1 MNPDQ
6 YDPVSIPLQ
15 VGQVWRTHGNETITL
30 TDYDT
35 ESKTFQAENKMKA
48 RRIYTYDGSCDT
60 IWMSDCL
67 KELITPAPAF
77 EEGQVWLRAN
87 GAKVTLF
94 REQDGLRAYF
104 VDEDDPE
111 DRMSAI
117 VEWFKRDQCT
127 NLVKLLRPNKCVLSP
142 KPPLGLRPRFIALEE
157 RLSEINEAIDRY
169 KQADMTIPS
178 EWLDEKNAILYD
190 LDRLS
195 FNRWWDSEGSAM
207 APKEN
212 ENQQEYVRRVSHV
225 AWDNGIFMGRHHET
239 T

>member
-15 VGQVWRTHGNETITL
+15 VGQVWRTYGGETITL
-30 TDYDT
+30 TNYNP
-35 ESKTFQAENKMKA
+35 ESKKFWATNKPGT
-48 RRIYTYDGSCDT
+48 YTVLYKYDGSCDT
-60 IWMSDCL
+60 IWLSDIL

-104 VDEDDPE
+104 VDEEDPE
-111 DRMSAI
+111 NKLSAS
-117 VEWFKRDQCT
+117 VKWNQPDQQL
-127 NLVKLLRPNKCVLSP
+127 NLVKLLKQAPV

-157 RLSEINEAIDRY
+157 RIREINEAIDRY
-169 KQADMTIPS
+169 REAEITIPS
-178 EWLDEKNAILYD
+178 EWLDEKNAILYT
-190 LDRLS
+190 LDRLA
-195 FNRWWDSEGSAM
+195 FNKWWDSEGSAM

-225 AWDNGIFMGRHHET
+225 AWDNGIFMGRHHEAT
-239 T
+239 